1 MIKKQIKYL
10 GLLVIAL
17 TALVFS
23 VIYPIST
30 TLIIVSLLTVYY
42 AGFRL
47 AIIHYDKDLTDYEN
61 EMFKRLEVRLW

>member
-1 MIKKQIKYL
+1 MIKGQGKFL

-17 TALVFS
+17 TTLVFS

-30 TLIIVSLLTVYY
+30 TLIIVSLLSVYY

-47 AIIHYDKDLTDYEN
+47 AMIQYDKDLTDYEN
-61 EMFKRLEVRLW
+61 KMFKGLEVKL

>member
-17 TALVFS
+17 TALIFS

-42 AGFRL
+42 AGCRL
-47 AIIHYDKDLTDYEN
+47 AIIQYDKDLTDYEN
-61 EMFKRLEVRLW
+61 KMFKGLEVRL

>member
-17 TALVFS
+17 ITLIFS
-23 VIYPIST
+23 IIYPIST

-47 AIIHYDKDLTDYEN
+47 AMIQYDKDLTDYEN
-61 EMFKRLEVRLW
+61 KMFKGLEVRL